1 MLSNKLINEL
11 GLLRL
16 VPKQNA
22 VSDLTVEQPVVQEV
36 IETSE
41 ATSNINNDK
50 LDKHE
55 FRLLVKMLQ
64 AIDHECQYDHM
75 EYDGSVVKYQ
85 LPSITLVFG
94 DINNPDNDDTMNL
107 SSLADIIANPAL
119 KRPVWE
125 KLKQL
130 K

>member
-1 MLSNKLINEL
+1 MLSNKLIDEL

-16 VPKQNA
+16 RHKRTPVLDA
-22 VSDLTVEQPVVQEV
+22 VVTQTADSPPEKVAKEIPQT
-36 IETSE
+36 
-41 ATSNINNDK
+41 AK

-64 AIDHECQYDHM
+64 AIDHDCQYDHM
-75 EYDGSVVKYQ
+75 QYDGTVVKYQ

-94 DINNPDNDDTMNL
+94 DINLPDSEETINL
-107 SSLADIIANPAL
+107 ASLADIIANPSL